1 MWSQGG
7 RLRHQW
13 IRAQIQV
20 SSSEEFQV
28 SSQGSCPPS
37 LSSVPADTHQLSL
50 PHQIVFEATLGGQP
64 ALGPIALDDV
74 EYLAGQHCQQ
84 PAPSQGKH
92 WAQDG

>member
-1 MWSQGG
+1 M
-7 RLRHQW
+7 RHQW
-13 IRAQIQV
+13 IRAQIEV

-28 SSQGSCPPS
+28 SRRAAVLPS
-37 LSSVPADTHQLSL
+37 LSFVPADTHQLSL

-92 WAQDG
+92 WAPGWPHLS